1 MDLKV
6 YPDLKYLS
14 SVKGYGPL
22 AGELEENHHDDDDE
36 KGVEHLDDNDDNDD
50 DGDDRE
56 DCDEGEEFVDDD
68 DKEKMDHRSLQQ
80 LVESELLQLQ
90 LVVVVFKL
98 GVEVV
103 HCRHLVP
110 MTCQHGLFQENNV
123 SFLSSLTFQP

>member
-36 KGVEHLDDNDDNDD
+36 KGVEHLGEN
-50 DGDDRE
+50 E
-56 DCDEGEEFVDDD
+56 DCDEGEEFVDGVVDDD

-90 LVVVVFKL
+90 LVIVVFKL

-103 HCRHLVP
+103 HRRHLVP

>member
-56 DCDEGEEFVDDD
+56 DCDEGEGEEFMMMTR
-68 DKEKMDHRSLQQ
+68 KRLP
-80 LVESELLQLQ
+80 SELPALEMPFGGQ
-90 LVVVVFKL
+90 F
-98 GVEVV
+98 
-103 HCRHLVP
+103 
-110 MTCQHGLFQENNV
+110 
-123 SFLSSLTFQP
+123 